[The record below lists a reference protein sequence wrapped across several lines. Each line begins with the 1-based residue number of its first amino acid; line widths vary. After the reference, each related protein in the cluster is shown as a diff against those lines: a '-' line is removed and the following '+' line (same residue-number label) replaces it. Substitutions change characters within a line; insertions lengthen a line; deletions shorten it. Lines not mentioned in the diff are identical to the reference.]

1 MVTGVTP
8 SPSDSILALNLR
20 VNTLKP
26 KRPKIYDR
34 RFCLESRSDFIRF
47 RNYVNK
53 KNLCLLLRCLRLFQI
68 KGI

>member
-1 MVTGVTP
+1 MVTEVTP

-26 KRPKIYDR
+26 KRPKIYDW
-34 RFCLESRSDFIRF
+34 RFCLESRNDFIRF

-53 KNLCLLLRCLRLFQI
+53 KTFSYYFAA
-68 KGI
+68 